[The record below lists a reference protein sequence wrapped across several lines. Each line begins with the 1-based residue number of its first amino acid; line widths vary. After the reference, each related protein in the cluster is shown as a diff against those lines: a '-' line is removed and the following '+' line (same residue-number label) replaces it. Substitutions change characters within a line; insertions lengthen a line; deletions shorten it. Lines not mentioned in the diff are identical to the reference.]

1 MRVTHH
7 RLIGYD
13 KQTDRMKFRFDIPDS
28 MIHDAKLIAQVPQ
41 DDPNAAWSYPLSNA
55 QTRNLAD
62 LIGATVDPDEAY
74 FYLEA
79 FADEVPEGKV
89 A

>member
-1 MRVTHH
+1 MRVTHC
-7 RLIGYD
+7 LIGYD
-13 KQTDRMKFRFDIPDS
+13 RQTDRMKFRFDIPEPL
-28 MIHDAKLIAQVPQ
+28 MHDARIIAQVPQ
-41 DDPNAAWSYPLSNA
+41 DDPDAAWSYPLSNA

-62 LIGATVDPDEAY
+62 LIGAAVDPDEAY

-79 FADEVPEGKV
+79 FADSVPVGKV

>member
-1 MRVTHH
+1 MRVTHC
-7 RLIGYD
+7 LIGYD
-13 KQTDRMKFRFDIPDS
+13 RQTDRMKFRFDIPEPL
-28 MIHDAKLIAQVPQ
+28 MHDARIIAQVPQ
-41 DDPNAAWSYPLSNA
+41 DDPDAAWSYPLSNA

-62 LIGATVDPDEAY
+62 LIGAAVDPDGAY

-79 FADEVPEGKV
+79 FADSVPAGKV

>member
-1 MRVTHH
+1 MHVTH

-28 MIHDAKLIAQVPQ
+28 MMPAAKMIAQVPQ
-41 DDPNAAWSYPLSNA
+41 DDLDAAWSYPLSNA

-62 LIGATVDPDEAY
+62 LIGSTVDPNEAY

-79 FADEVPEGKV
+79 FADKVPAGKV